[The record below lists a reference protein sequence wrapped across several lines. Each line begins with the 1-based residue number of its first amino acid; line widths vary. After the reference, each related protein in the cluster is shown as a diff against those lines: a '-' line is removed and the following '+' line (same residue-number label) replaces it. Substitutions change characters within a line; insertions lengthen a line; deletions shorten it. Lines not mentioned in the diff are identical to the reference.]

1 MSTAAI
7 VYQCHYMHIGKKKFF
22 SIFVSLTTSSWDG
35 DELDPGD
42 GECEEVHV
50 LYTKFKK
57 VFWVLETLLG
67 MTQLLL

>member
-57 VFWVLETLLG
+57 VF
-67 MTQLLL
+67 